1 MNVETLAPETKTL
14 RRRSALEP
22 YLVKLDAALRRLPPD
37 GATSLKVTVGE
48 ASLLIEPWI
57 TSRADPRNARSNGE
71 PERTELLRQSLA
83 LWLKGSVDVCSLRD
97 GVRNGSGNL
106 YGLQAELM
114 LDSAFGSALVR
125 ELQDGVD
132 AMVKAGELEEAKRF
146 SKFQHQ
152 VRCVV
157 REIKQSIAESN
168 GRRADELVE
177 QLTDHQPAPPTKPAP
192 MLRETE
198 LETPA
203 PRRRPRPAVEKPVA
217 PVPHTSGS
225 RYRTEVLIALDV
237 IALVACF
244 FLTGHSGPA
253 GRPPR
258 ALTHGDFPNAAPL
271 TELVA
276 RPPTLY
282 ATIDEKTWSG
292 YDDKQKRRFVDGM
305 GSVLLTKSY
314 GGLLLKTPD
323 GRLVAEWLEKGG
335 TRLLASEPIVRSDPE
350 QAPSPTP
357 EKTNRAGAMY
367 SRFVP

>member
-57 TSRADPRNARSNGE
+57 TSRADPRNAPSGGE
-71 PERTELLRQSLA
+71 HDRTELLRQSLA
-83 LWLKGSVDVCSLRD
+83 LWLKGSVDVSSLRD

-114 LDSAFGSALVR
+114 LDSAFGSALVK

-132 AMVKAGELEEAKRF
+132 AMVKAGDLEEAKRF

-168 GRRADELVE
+168 GQRVDELVE
-177 QLTDHQPAPPTKPAP
+177 QLTDHQPAPPTKPVP

-198 LETPA
+198 QETPA
-203 PRRRPRPAVEKPVA
+203 PRRRPRPTVEKPVA
-217 PVPHTSGS
+217 QVPQTSGL
-225 RYRTEVLIALDV
+225 RYRTELLIALDIV
-237 IALVACF
+237 ALVVVL
-244 FLTGHSGPA
+244 FLKRSSGA
-253 GRPPR
+253 ADRSPR
-258 ALTHGDFPNAAPL
+258 DLTHADFPNAAAL
-271 TELVA
+271 SELVA
-276 RPPTLY
+276 HPPALY
-282 ATIDEKTWSG
+282 ATIDEKTWSEF
-292 YDDKQKRRFVDGM
+292 DDKQKRRFVDGM

-314 GGLLLKTPD
+314 GGLLLKTPN
-323 GRLVAEWLEKGG
+323 GRIVAEWLEKGG
-335 TRLLASEPIVRSDPE
+335 THLLGSEPIVRSELEGAPPPAPAKADP
-350 QAPSPTP
+350 
-357 EKTNRAGAMY
+357 AGAKY